1 MVPGSSE
8 AAVRTAE
15 RILDVIRCKPISD
28 LPITVSMGIA
38 EYTLDLDKTM
48 KRADEATYKAKQAGK
63 DTYVVYEA
71 SREQT

>member
-1 MVPGSSE
+1 
-8 AAVRTAE
+8 
-15 RILDVIRCKPISD
+15 
-28 LPITVSMGIA
+28 
-38 EYTLDLDKTM
+38 M